1 MKVILYIDDEP
12 INLMLFE
19 ANFTGKFSILTG
31 KSGEEGL
38 ELIQQHPEINIL
50 VSDMKMPGMNG
61 VDFIRKAKNQ
71 KPELICYL
79 LTGYEILPSI
89 EEALNDGILHKY
101 FPKPL
106 DIVELEN
113 ELNS

>member
-19 ANFTGKFSILTG
+19 ANFAEKFKVITG

-38 ELIQQHPEINIL
+38 ALLGQFSEINIV
-50 VSDMKMPGMNG
+50 VSDMKMPGING
-61 VDFIRKAKNQ
+61 VEFIKQAKCLR
-71 KPELICYL
+71 PDLICYL

-89 EEALNDGILHKY
+89 EDALSEGIIHKY

-106 DIVELEN
+106 DIVELER
-113 ELNS
+113 ELRS